1 MKFQFIGVM
10 FEQWLSVGALSIP
23 RMAAVQILCA
33 LLGGCFELNSHSGGK
48 ITGQVILE
56 QESNC
61 SGVQAMLF
69 LPVSVDSEELPPD
82 RATVGVEISQQTDFD
97 HRLAAQVATATT
109 GPDGYFQ
116 FKEVP
121 QGCYVLVLSKRGFGW
136 RYTFDV
142 SPSCSLPPVHLW
154 KEQQVR
160 GRISEDTTWLADH
173 HYIVRGDI
181 EVAPEVCLTIE
192 PGVWVRFDGYW
203 RFQVRGRLLAKG
215 EQDSPITFTTNQ
227 GAWSYHLPQKG
238 DWDRIQFESAEQ
250 GNILRWV
257 RVEWANRGISC
268 VDSSPQIQ
276 NSIIRHCAE
285 SGIAANLFSIPKIE
299 RCLIAC
305 CGSGVTMETNSAPI
319 IFCNLLLDN
328 EETGIAAKLF
338 SSPQILNNW
347 IAGNSTAVDIS
358 YGASA
363 LIEHNV
369 IKNGKQGVK
378 ANQAKEIEVEHN
390 IVEAQSSA
398 AFYFAT
404 GTTVTNFTGNNV
416 VGSLGWYIYLGGGYM
431 PDVVAT
437 GNWWGTIN
445 RAVIAA
451 KIRDGNDIPPNS
463 RQNLGRVVFEPF
475 ESAPVQEAGL
485 LLPSAANDW

>member
-1 MKFQFIGVM
+1 M
-10 FEQWLSVGALSIP
+10 
-23 RMAAVQILCA
+23 QILCA
-33 LLGGCFELNSHSGGK
+33 LLGGCFELSGHSGGK

-61 SGVQAMLF
+61 SGVEAMLF
-69 LPVSVDSEELPPD
+69 LPVSVDSEELPPE

-121 QGCYVLVLSKRGFGW
+121 QGYYVLVLSKRGFGW

-160 GRISEDTTWLADH
+160 GRISENTTWLADH

-192 PGVWVRFDGYW
+192 PGAWVRFDGYW
-203 RFQVRGRLLAKG
+203 RFRVRGRLLAKG
-215 EQDSPITFTTNQ
+215 
-227 GAWSYHLPQKG
+227 
-238 DWDRIQFESAEQ
+238 
-250 GNILRWV
+250 
-257 RVEWANRGISC
+257 
-268 VDSSPQIQ
+268 
-276 NSIIRHCAE
+276 
-285 SGIAANLFSIPKIE
+285 
-299 RCLIAC
+299 CLIAC

-319 IFCNLLLDN
+319 IFGNLLLNN
-328 EETGIAAKLF
+328 EETGIAAKLS

-378 ANQAKEIEVEHN
+378 ANQAKEIEIEHN

-404 GTTVTNFTGNNV
+404 STTVTNFTGNNV
-416 VGSLGWYIYLGGGYM
+416 VGSLGWYVYLGGGYM

-437 GNWWGTIN
+437 GNWWGTID
-445 RAVIAA
+445 RA
-451 KIRDGNDIPPNS
+451 
-463 RQNLGRVVFEPF
+463 
-475 ESAPVQEAGL
+475 
-485 LLPSAANDW
+485 